1 MSGLGSNKSYYVAL
15 YTEQTFRL
23 IDVSLHTY
31 VYFIHVSIHTLNWVR
46 AKGNIS
52 FFGCQTPYI
61 IPCHSTW
68 QFCDRSIIS
77 SFHIKQL
84 PNYSENISKMYIFS
98 FSIVH
103 CTFGFSELSLLVDD
117 ISFTVHFVYLHYNEI
132 FAEFCRIM
140 INRNGH
146 LYNVIQL

>member
-1 MSGLGSNKSYYVAL
+1 M
-15 YTEQTFRL
+15 
-23 IDVSLHTY
+23 
-31 VYFIHVSIHTLNWVR
+31 YFIHVYTLNWVR
-46 AKGNIS
+46 SGLRAIFP
-52 FFGCQTPYI
+52 FFGKIEGDWVVANLKFLWWKGGGGQTPYI

-84 PNYSENISKMYIFS
+84 PNYSENILKMYIFS